1 MTLVQNSQ
9 FDCSCMSPVVKQDPN
24 NELGM
29 APSAYAES
37 ANEHGLKVITWT
49 LERTGPG
56 LNGWYWQSLAESVE
70 NLDMSAVEGYRF
82 GLLHVLSQEVGV
94 LGVFSD
100 WPATTTFY
108 ANCMGLGLR
117 DESGDD
123 VTVADARNSVA
134 GRRLKAVGR
143 LVNVALKLVGY

>member
-1 MTLVQNSQ
+1 
-9 FDCSCMSPVVKQDPN
+9 
-24 NELGM
+24 M

-37 ANEHGLKVITWT
+37 ASEHGLDVITWT

-56 LNGWYWQSLAESVE
+56 LEGWYWQTLTESVGE
-70 NLDMSAVEGYRF
+70 LDKTTVDGYKF
-82 GLLHVLSQEVGV
+82 ALLHVLAQDVGV

-117 DESGDD
+117 DNSGEGDVSLSDD
-123 VTVADARNSVA
+123 SSSVSGRSLSAA
-134 GRRLKAVGR
+134 GRL
-143 LVNVALKLVGY
+143 LNLALKFVGV

>member
-1 MTLVQNSQ
+1 
-9 FDCSCMSPVVKQDPN
+9 
-24 NELGM
+24 M

-37 ANEHGLKVITWT
+37 ASEHGLDVITWT

-56 LNGWYWQSLAESVE
+56 LEGWYWQTLTESVGE
-70 NLDMSAVEGYRF
+70 LDKTTVDGYKF
-82 GLLHVLSQEVGV
+82 ALLHVLAQDVGV

-117 DESGDD
+117 DDSGEGDVSLVDD
-123 VTVADARNSVA
+123 SSSVSGRSLSAA
-134 GRRLKAVGR
+134 GRL
-143 LVNVALKLVGY
+143 LNLALKFVGV